1 MPDNDDPDMGSDD
14 AGATATASAG
24 DGLRVAVFGV
34 GALGARCARQ
44 LVSTPAVSSVLIRDP
59 DRNRTTEVLA
69 SLVETSVADDA
80 GIDDPV
86 DADVVVLAGPAG
98 TQLAAARLHLR
109 RGAHIVATTD
119 DVDEVTGLLAL
130 DNEASDLGLSVVVG
144 AGFAPGLTDL
154 LARHAA
160 ARFTEV
166 TEVHVG
172 KVGTGGPACARSH
185 HRALAGTAIDWR
197 DGEWIHRPAGSGR
210 ELAWFPDPIAARDCY
225 RAALPDALLLA
236 PEFEGVHRV
245 TARLAATRRDRLT
258 SRLPMLR
265 RPHLD
270 GGPGAVRVEVRGM
283 TPQGHDV
290 VVLGAMDR
298 PAVAGGAVAA
308 LAAVRVADGR
318 ARRTG
323 AAGLAGM
330 FDPLPFLL
338 ELAERGVRCA
348 AFDPQVTSEP

>member
-1 MPDNDDPDMGSDD
+1 VSDGGGPDTGGSDTD
-14 AGATATASAG
+14 QV
-24 DGLRVAVFGV
+24 RVAVLGV
-34 GALGARCARQ
+34 GAVGARCARQ
-44 LVSTPAVSSVLIRDP
+44 LVSTPAVSSVIIRDP
-59 DRNRTTEVLA
+59 DRTRTAEVLA
-69 SLVETSVADDA
+69 SLVETSVADFA
-80 GIDDPV
+80 GINDPV

-98 TQLAAARLHLR
+98 TQRDAAAAHLR
-109 RGAHIVATTD
+109 RGAHVVTTTD
-119 DVDEVTGLLAL
+119 DVDEVTGLLEL
-130 DNEASDLGLSVVVG
+130 NDEAIRLGLTVVVG

-160 ARFTEV
+160 ALFTEV
-166 TEVHVG
+166 TEVHVA
-172 KVGTGGPACARSH
+172 KVGTGGPACARAH

-197 DGEWIHRPAGSGR
+197 DGNWIHRPAGSGR

-225 RAALPDALLLA
+225 RASLPDALLLA
-236 PEFEGVHRV
+236 PQFPGVHRV

-258 SRLPMLR
+258 AHLPMLR
-265 RPHLD
+265 RPHPD

-290 VVLGAMDR
+290 VVMGAMDR

-318 ARRTG
+318 ALRTG
-323 AAGLAGM
+323 AAGMAAM
-330 FDPLPFLL
+330 FDPLPFLV

-348 AFDPQVTSEP
+348 VFDPQAAG

>member
-1 MPDNDDPDMGSDD
+1 M
-14 AGATATASAG
+14 
-24 DGLRVAVFGV
+24 GV
-34 GALGARCARQ
+34 GAMGARCARQ
-44 LVSTPAVSSVLIRDP
+44 LVSTPSVSSVILRDP
-59 DRNRTTEVLA
+59 DHGRTVEVQA
-69 SLVETSVADDA
+69 SLSETSIADSS

-98 TQLAAARLHLR
+98 TQLPAARLHLG

-119 DVDEVTGLLAL
+119 DVDEVGGLLAL
-130 DNEASDLGLSVVVG
+130 NDEAVELDRTVVVG

-160 ARFTEV
+160 GRFTEV
-166 TEVHVG
+166 NEVHVG
-172 KVGTGGPACARSH
+172 KVGTGGPACAQAH
-185 HRALAGTAIDWR
+185 HRALVGMAVDWR
-197 DGEWIHRPAGSGR
+197 DGQWLHRQGGSGR

-236 PEFEGVHRV
+236 PEFPGVLRV

-258 SRLPMLR
+258 ARLPMLR
-265 RPHLD
+265 RPHPD

-283 TPQGHDV
+283 TANGHDV

-308 LAAVRVADGR
+308 LAAVFVGDGR
-318 ARRTG
+318 ALRTG
-323 AAGLAGM
+323 AAGMAGL
-330 FDPLPFLL
+330 FDPLPLL
-338 ELAERGVRCA
+338 VELAGRGVRCA
-348 AFDPQVTSEP
+348 VFDPQATLIT